1 MKALET
7 IKDHI
12 KDLERME
19 GVFTFYDCFNSASEC
34 KKATKELTEAV
45 AEIEALQSR
54 SCDGCKYWTP
64 SWENENFLNNK
75 RLQNNLEMYIRSLK
89 AEGYGICSQRSLEN
103 INKEKHKNFCCN
115 KHEPKE

>member
-34 KKATKELTEAV
+34 RKANKELTEAV

-54 SCDGCKYWTP
+54 SCEGCKQ
-64 SWENENFLNNK
+64 SWERNNQTFHK
-75 RLQNNLEMYIRSLK
+75 YYCDYLQRPTH
-89 AEGYGICSQRSLEN
+89 GD
-103 INKEKHKNFCCN
+103 FCCN
-115 KHEPKE
+115 RYEPKEQ